1 MRMPKQKM
9 SFSETICRFPT
20 CAADIEAGQSHLGRM
35 HSMNE
40 ITWRIF
46 RIMAEFVDGFQFLS
60 ASKKEVTVLGSARL
74 KSGSKWCIEA
84 ETFGKLCAKG
94 GFTIITGGGP
104 GIMEA
109 ANKGA
114 YESGGESLGL
124 NIQLP
129 MEQRANP
136 YLTRGKG
143 FHYFFTR
150 KVMLSASAQAYIF
163 FPGGFGTLDE
173 LFEMVVLVQTGKMQT
188 TPIVVVGRDY
198 WTPLVSWM
206 RETLAREYET
216 IHEEDL
222 GIITIVDSAKEAW
235 EIVRKS
241 KEREMF

>member
-1 MRMPKQKM
+1 
-9 SFSETICRFPT
+9 
-20 CAADIEAGQSHLGRM
+20 
-35 HSMNE
+35 
-40 ITWRIF
+40 
-46 RIMAEFVDGFQFLS
+46 MA
-60 ASKKEVTVLGSARL
+60 KRL
-74 KSGSKWCIEA
+74 A
-84 ETFGKLCAKG
+84 EQ
-94 GFTIITGGGP
+94 GFTIITGGGS

-109 ANKGA
+109 GNRGAVEGNGMSVGLDIELPTKQRRNMYVNKG
-114 YESGGESLGL
+114 
-124 NIQLP
+124 I
-129 MEQRANP
+129 
-136 YLTRGKG
+136 G

-235 EIVRKS
+235 
-241 KEREMF
+241 